1 MSNYIDMVFMVLD
14 LYHIIGYFRGVHI
27 STLIFIKGGLMRRY
41 LVTTL
46 LVLFCFSFISLAWA
60 GDAKLDG
67 HNLPWG
73 KSIKEFSNLVLYKTA
88 GGIKYYHNPDS
99 SADFDLTATIKSS
112 RVAYAFKNDKLF
124 ARVDVIDTVDDFI
137 KILDQ
142 MVELFGEP
150 KRKMDGK
157 THIVRWVTENLK
169 IKLKFNKDNMS
180 MKMGMYYMPLAG
192 KDFDINMLISEIFK
206 LPSK

>member
-1 MSNYIDMVFMVLD
+1 
-14 LYHIIGYFRGVHI
+14 
-27 STLIFIKGGLMRRY
+27 MRRY

-46 LVLFCFSFISLAWA
+46 LVLFCFSFFTLAWA

-73 KSIKEFSNLVLYKTA
+73 KGIKEFSELVLYKTA
-88 GGIKYYHNPDS
+88 GGIKYYQNPDS
-99 SADFDLTATIKSS
+99 SADCDLTAGIKSS
-112 RVAYAFKNDKLF
+112 HVAYGFKNDKMY
-124 ARVDVIDTVDDFI
+124 ARIVKIDTVGDFKMI
-137 KILDQ
+137 HAH

-150 KRKMDGK
+150 KEKMDGK
-157 THIVRWVTENLK
+157 THIDRWVTENLK

-192 KDFDINMLISEIFK
+192 KDFDLTKS
-206 LPSK
+206 LDSAP